1 MTNTPRNGGQDKGLA
16 GVFAQMSARADRTCN
31 VAKLLAEMDTDTAAA
46 FSEVLGNLEISNN
59 RIRAA
64 LLTDGIRMS
73 RDTISDHRRG
83 RCCCPRNDK

>member
-1 MTNTPRNGGQDKGLA
+1 
-16 GVFAQMSARADRTCN
+16 MSAGGDRICN
-31 VAKLLAEMDTDTAAA
+31 VAKLINEMDGDTAAS
-46 FSEVLGNLEISNN
+46 FREVLDNLEISNN

-83 RCCCPRNDK
+83 RCCCPRSEK

>member
-1 MTNTPRNGGQDKGLA
+1 MTTTPRKQGPQQGLA
-16 GVFAQMSARADRTCN
+16 GVFAQLSTGKDRTCN
-31 VAKLLAEMDTDTAAA
+31 VGKLLAEFDPETAAS
-46 FSEVLGNLEISNN
+46 FRDVLDNLEVSNN

-83 RCCCPRNDK
+83 RCSCPRTEG